1 MSYLPL
7 RGLNY
12 RIFLRLPQ
20 DFVKAR
26 YLTEG

>member
-7 RGLNY
+7 RGLNF

-20 DFVKAR
+20 DLSK
-26 YLTEG
+26 LGI